1 MKKILLL
8 ACISALFMQ
17 SVVAQ
22 KLDRS
27 QKPKPG
33 PAPVLTFADPVIYKL
48 PNGITVLVVENHK
61 LPKVTATYSIDAGP
75 ITEGTKAG
83 VIDLLGGMLN
93 EGTTTKTKAQFDEAV
108 DQLGASVGVSA
119 SGGSTSALT
128 RYFNN
133 AFLLM
138 AEALRHPAFPQASF
152 EKLKSQALT
161 GLKSNEKS
169 ANAISGRV
177 VSALAFGKNHPN
189 GEFMSEQSLNS
200 ITLADVKANYKKFV
214 TPSRGYLTFVGDI
227 KPEAAK
233 AIALK
238 AFGDWKGTPLTL
250 PVLAKVKNPTKTEVD
265 VIDLSSAVQ
274 SEVTVTN
281 LIDLPLSSPDYHA
294 VLLANQILGG
304 GADSKLFTNLREKHG
319 FTYGSYSSAGSGR
332 FQTTFRATAAIRNE
346 KVDSAI
352 VEILKEINIMRTEK
366 VNADDLQNAKN
377 LYNGSFALGLE
388 NPARM
393 AAFASNILIN
403 NLPKDFYRT
412 YLQKINAV
420 TAEDVLRVSKKYFG
434 HDDTRVVVVGKQD
447 MFVPGLKK
455 AGFTVNLFDRYAT
468 PVSATSTASTA
479 STAVMKTAAE
489 IIAKYITAIGGEAEL
504 KKVNAIETKGTM
516 EVQGQKLDASIK
528 QLAPNL
534 EITEVSMGGNVVMKD
549 AFNGTT
555 GSQSQM
561 GQKKDTAPDEL
572 ATKKEKQGLFEQLY
586 YGKGYTIVVVG
597 NEKVGTAD
605 AYKLTVT
612 SPSGHKA
619 TEYYDVTSGLL
630 LKEEKSVKA
639 SGTDVQVTIEYGDY
653 RKVGNVLLPYKLSQ
667 SVQTPAGA
675 QEFAITITDVKLNTP
690 LKATDFN

>member
-1 MKKILLL
+1 MKKTLLL

-61 LPKVTATYSIDAGP
+61 LPKVTASYSIDAGP
-75 ITEGTKAG
+75 ITEGAKAG

-93 EGTTTKTKAQFDEAV
+93 EGTTTKTKVQFDEAV

-119 SGGSTSALT
+119 YGGSTSALT

-138 AEALRHPAFPQASF
+138 AEGLRHPSFPPASF
-152 EKLKSQALT
+152 DKLKSQALT

-169 ANAISGRV
+169 AKAISGRV
-177 VSALAFGKNHPN
+177 VDALAFGTNHPN
-189 GEFMSEQSLNS
+189 GEFMSEKSLNS
-200 ITLADVKANYKKFV
+200 ITLADVKASYKKYV

-233 AIALK
+233 AIAIK

-250 PVLAKVKNPTKTEVD
+250 PVLSKVKNLAKTEVD
-265 VIDLSSAVQ
+265 VIDLSNAVQ

-332 FQTTFRATAAIRNE
+332 FQTSFKATAAIRNE

-352 VEILKEINIMRTEK
+352 VEILKEINVMRTEK
-366 VNADDLQNAKN
+366 VNAEDLQNAKN

-393 AAFASNILIN
+393 AFFASNILIN

-420 TAEDVLRVSKKYFG
+420 TSEDVLRVSKKYFG

-455 AGFTVNLFDRYAT
+455 AGFAVNLYDRYAV
-468 PVSATSTASTA
+468 PVSATPTAATA
-479 STAVMKTAAE
+479 AKKTAAE
-489 IIAKYITAIGGEAEL
+489 IISKYITTIGGEAEL
-504 KKVNAIETKGTM
+504 KKVTSIETKGTM
-516 EVQGQKLDASIK
+516 AVQGQQLQASIK

-534 EITEVSMGGNVVMKD
+534 EVTEVSMGGNVVMKES
-549 AFNGTT
+549 FNGTT

-561 GQKKDTAPDEL
+561 GQKRDTAPDEL
-572 ATKKEKQGLFEQLY
+572 AAKKEKQGLFDQLY
-586 YGKGYTIVVVG
+586 YGKGYTLVVVG

-612 SPSGHKA
+612 SPSGHKV

-630 LKEEKSVKA
+630 LKDEKSVKA
-639 SGTDVQVTIEYGDY
+639 SGADVQLTVEYGDY
-653 RKVGNVLLPYKLSQ
+653 RKAGTILLPYKLSQ
-667 SVQTPAGA
+667 SVQTSAGT

-690 LKATDFN
+690 LKAADFN